1 MVLLRRLGVYSEDVE
16 YSMSNIVVEYNADRD
31 RYEITIDANKASY
44 LTRPLWEDI
53 DSMKSWL
60 TAIFTKLS
68 NG

>member
-1 MVLLRRLGVYSEDVE
+1 
-16 YSMSNIVVEYNADRD
+16 MSNIVVEYNADSD
-31 RYEITIDANKASY
+31 RYEITIDANKATY